1 LPFKANPGP
10 GNNRDDHAALAHTVE
25 VPDPAGVGG
34 GFTPNVLPG
43 TGSVD
48 IPVGGIPST
57 DSQPLNT
64 ACRLEAIGSC
74 LDSRG
79 SPPEVI
85 ELLLSATRKNTNA
98 AYQSSW
104 NNLNNWCDARNV
116 HPMSG
121 GVKEVLCYLA
131 GIFGAGMSY
140 SSINVS
146 RSMLSSTH
154 NINREEIVKHPVVT
168 RLKKGIFQARPP
180 TPKSLCCAVLCCA
193 VLWWKNFFLFL
204 FHKHHMSMAMSN
216 KSCSGYDKKPPS
228 GCVDL
233 RFYTE

>member
-1 LPFKANPGP
+1 
-10 GNNRDDHAALAHTVE
+10 
-25 VPDPAGVGG
+25 
-34 GFTPNVLPG
+34 
-43 TGSVD
+43 
-48 IPVGGIPST
+48 
-57 DSQPLNT
+57 
-64 ACRLEAIGSC
+64 
-74 LDSRG
+74 
-79 SPPEVI
+79 
-85 ELLLSATRKNTNA
+85 
-98 AYQSSW
+98 
-104 NNLNNWCDARNV
+104 
-116 HPMSG
+116 MSG

-193 VLWWKNFFLFL
+193 VLCCAVLWWKNFFLFL
-204 FHKHHMSMAMSN
+204 FHKHHVSMAMSN

-228 GCVDL
+228 GCVD
-233 RFYTE
+233 Y